1 MILERIKTA
10 LKKRK
15 VKVFLVFL
23 FFSFLAWF
31 VNNLAQTFV
40 GTTYFQL
47 NYVNVPRDFLLE
59 ETQKNQLQ
67 VRIRAVGFQFIGFGI
82 RKKNI
87 QINLAEVRKRNG
99 RYFIPPSIYKK
110 QVQAQLSSDMELL
123 EMDNDTIFV
132 GFTPLESKE
141 VPVIPR
147 LNITFEKNHAL
158 MDSLVVEPKTILI
171 KGPKI
176 QIDTVK
182 SVHTSY
188 VELLNVDSDFS
199 QKLTLVKSRELVETN
214 FEPSQVTITGKV
226 YRFSE
231 QVFEV
236 PVTIF
241 NLPDSVKVRMF
252 PDVVQVVCQAKLEIL
267 KGISPDDFMVVADY
281 GQVGERNQNVLS
293 LILKEKPEKI
303 NNAILKTKEVEFI
316 LKRE

>member
-47 NYVNVPRDFLLE
+47 NYVNVPRDYLLE

-87 QINLAEVRKRNG
+87 QINLADVRKRNG
-99 RYFIPPSIYKK
+99 RYFIPPSVYKK

-158 MDSLVVEPKTILI
+158 MDSLVVEPKAILI
-171 KGPKI
+171 KGPKN
-176 QIDTVK
+176 QIDTVQ

-188 VELLNVDSDFS
+188 VELLNVDADFS

>member
-1 MILERIKTA
+1 MILDRIKTA

-40 GTTYFQL
+40 GTTYFHL

-59 ETQKNQLQ
+59 KTQKNQLQ
-67 VRIRAVGFQFIGFGI
+67 VSLRAVGFQFIGFGI

-99 RYFIPPSIYKK
+99 RYFIPPSVYKK

-132 GFTPLESKE
+132 EFTPLQSKE

-147 LNITFEKNHAL
+147 LNITLAKNHAL
-158 MDSLVVEPKTILI
+158 MDSLVIEPKMILI
-171 KGPKI
+171 KGPKN
-176 QIDTVK
+176 QIDTVQ

-188 VELLNVDSDFS
+188 VELLNLDADFS

-214 FEPSQVTITGKV
+214 FEPFQVTITGKV

-231 QVFEV
+231 QVFDV

-252 PDVVQVVCQAKLEIL
+252 PDVVQVVCQAKLDIL
-267 KGISPDDFMVVADY
+267 KDISPDDFMVVADY